1 MAERIYKYEL
11 KPNQQGVWE
20 VDMLAGA
27 QILSVQV
34 QQGVPQMWAVVNP
47 DHEPERRTYVVPGTG
62 HEFPISSDNL
72 KFIATFQMGLLVW
85 HVFEVVR

>member
-47 DHEPERRTYVVPGTG
+47 DHEPERRTFVVPGTG
-62 HEFPISSDNL
+62 QEFPISSDNL